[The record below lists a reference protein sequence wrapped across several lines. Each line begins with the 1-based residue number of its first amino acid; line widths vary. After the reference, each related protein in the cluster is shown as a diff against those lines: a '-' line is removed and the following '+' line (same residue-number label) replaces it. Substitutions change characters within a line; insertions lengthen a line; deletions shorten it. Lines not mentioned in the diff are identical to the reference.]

1 MEPHLHESEAR
12 ADLLRRRA
20 GRMLGVMGIVCALLS
35 VLAVLSATGLGLAE
49 GTVGVLLGVAGYM
62 LGSRF
67 FGNAAVISCL
77 AALFVVMVLGQ
88 NLL

>member
-1 MEPHLHESEAR
+1 
-12 ADLLRRRA
+12 
-20 GRMLGVMGIVCALLS
+20 MLGVVGIVFALLA
-35 VLAVLSATGLGLAE
+35 VITVLSATGLGLVE
-49 GTVGVLLGVAGYM
+49 GTIGVLFGVSGYM

-77 AALFVVMVLGQ
+77 VALFVVLVLGQ

>member
-1 MEPHLHESEAR
+1 
-12 ADLLRRRA
+12 
-20 GRMLGVMGIVCALLS
+20 MLGVIGIVFAFLA
-35 VLAVLSATGLGLAE
+35 VLTVLSATGLGLIE
-49 GTVGVLLGVAGYM
+49 GTVGVLFGVAGYM

-77 AALFVVMVLGQ
+77 AALFTVLVLGQ